1 MAPKFKVVSGKPA
14 PEELVALALLLSSE
28 SQQAAANGKSGA
40 AGAGRTRP
48 DEHFIGLSHTPA
60 IPHVTF
66 S

>member
-1 MAPKFKVVSGKPA
+1 MAPMFKVVSGNPA

-28 SQQAAANGKSGA
+28 GQQEASDGNSGA
-40 AGAGRTRP
+40 AGAARTRP
-48 DEHFIGLSHTPA
+48 DEHFIGLNHSPA

>member
-1 MAPKFKVVSGKPA
+1 MAPMFKVVSGKPA

-28 SQQAAANGKSGA
+28 AGQDASAGKSGS
-40 AGAGRTRP
+40 AGTGRTRP
-48 DEHFIGLSHTPA
+48 DEHFIGLNHSPA